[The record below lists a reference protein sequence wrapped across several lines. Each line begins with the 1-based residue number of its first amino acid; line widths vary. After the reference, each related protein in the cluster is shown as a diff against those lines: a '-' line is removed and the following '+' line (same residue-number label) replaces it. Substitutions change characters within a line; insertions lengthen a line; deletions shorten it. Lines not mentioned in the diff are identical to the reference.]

1 LFFKGVCVYSPLLLL
16 VPTSNPPC
24 TMSGFGSRLG
34 HKSWK
39 GAVSASNYKGRIR
52 LRWRYM
58 GARYSLSLSYWCDLN
73 LLEAQKVAL
82 QIEQDMIVGTFDP
95 TLLLHYAPHSMLDAP
110 PAFGLQP
117 NDHQHPFGKFAR
129 QGLGAI

>member
-1 LFFKGVCVYSPLLLL
+1 MLL
-16 VPTSNPPC
+16 VPTSNPPS
-24 TMSGFGSRLG
+24 TMSVFGSRLG

-52 LRWRYM
+52 LRWRYL

-95 TLLLHYAPHSMLDAP
+95 TLLKYAPMRGVKKAALSVRELLNIPM
-110 PAFGLQP
+110 
-117 NDHQHPFGKFAR
+117 K
-129 QGLGAI
+129 LGQ